1 MVLKLSQPV
10 VRADLNIRLEPT
22 PLSFNRIT
30 KVTAVSKEQKG
41 QYQMLIERME
51 KLIVTLDVHQGEYR
65 TPTSVDLYW
74 YIQKLQEVE
83 LMVDG
88 ITNRQR
94 SDLRIPLDELCASI
108 VLRLEKDEEQF
119 GHRRSA

>member
-1 MVLKLSQPV
+1 

-30 KVTAVSKEQKG
+30 KVTAVSKEQKN
-41 QYQMLIERME
+41 QYDVLIERME
-51 KLIVTLDVHQGEYR
+51 KLIVTLDIHQGEYR
-65 TPTSVDLYW
+65 TPTRVDLYW
-74 YIQKLQEVE
+74 YIQKRQEVE

-88 ITNRQR
+88 ILNRQR

-108 VLRLEKDEEQF
+108 TSRLDKDEEQF
-119 GHRRSA
+119 GRRRSA